1 MASLNFDSTY
11 VPPAVAPEAI
21 PAGWYAGAMS
31 ASEMKPTTTGTG
43 AYLEC
48 EYTISEPVEYKGR
61 KVYDRINLQ
70 NPNPVAVEIGQ
81 KQLSAICHATGV
93 IQVVDSSQFHGRPL
107 MIKVGVRPA
116 GPGQDGVY
124 RDAMNETKGYKAY
137 TGPVASAAAVPAVAV
152 PPPAQFPQQ
161 AAPAMQQQAW
171 PQAAQGAQFPQQGQT
186 QQPQQA
192 WPQQPQPQQ
201 APAGMPAWAA
211 APAPTQQAPVPTQQA
226 PVQPQQ
232 PLPPGAGYAPAFQP
246 QAAEQQAQAPVP
258 PWHGQQPEAAQPNI
272 PQQAPAAQ
280 APAPQPQAA
289 AAAPQPAGA
298 VTPPWAQQP
307 QQ

>member
-1 MASLNFDSTY
+1 MASLNFDSTH

-48 EYTISEPVEYKGR
+48 EYTIVEPIEYKGR

-116 GPGQDGVY
+116 GPGQDGVH
-124 RDAMNETKGYKAY
+124 RDAMNEVKGYKAY
-137 TGPVASAAAVPAVAV
+137 TGPVASAAAAPAVAV

-161 AAPAMQQQAW
+161 AAPAMPQQAW
-171 PQAAQGAQFPQQGQT
+171 PQAAQGAQFPQQ
-186 QQPQQA
+186 A
-192 WPQQPQPQQ
+192 WPQQASGPQLQQ

-211 APAPTQQAPVPTQQA
+211 APAPQQAA
-226 PVQPQQ
+226 PAPQQ

-246 QAAEQQAQAPVP
+246 QATEQQAQAPVP

-272 PQQAPAAQ
+272 PQQAS
-280 APAPQPQAA
+280 APQPQQAAA

>member
-31 ASEMKPTTTGTG
+31 ASEMKPTTSGTG
-43 AYLEC
+43 AFLEC
-48 EYTISEPVEYKGR
+48 EYTIAEPAEYKGR

-107 MIKVGVRPA
+107 MIKVGIRPA
-116 GPGQDGVY
+116 GPGQDGVH
-124 RDAMNETKGYKAY
+124 REAMNEVKGYKAY
-137 TGPVASAAAVPAVAV
+137 TGPVASAAAAPAAIV

-171 PQAAQGAQFPQQGQT
+171 PQAPQGGQFQQQGQM
-186 QQPQQA
+186 QQPQQT
-192 WPQQPQPQQ
+192 WPQQSQQ

-211 APAPTQQAPVPTQQA
+211 APAPTQQAPAQPQQA
-226 PVQPQQ
+226 APIQQQ

-280 APAPQPQAA
+280 APAQQPQAA

-298 VTPPWAQQP
+298 VTPPWAQQ
-307 QQ
+307 QQQ